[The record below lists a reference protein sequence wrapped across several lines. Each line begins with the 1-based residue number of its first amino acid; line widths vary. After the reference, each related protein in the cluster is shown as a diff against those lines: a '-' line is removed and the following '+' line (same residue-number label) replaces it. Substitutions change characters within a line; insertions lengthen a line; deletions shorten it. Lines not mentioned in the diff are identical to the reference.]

1 MKHLS
6 LAASAIAA
14 ATFMAAS
21 PAAAQDEAGDKVN
34 QVIIY
39 GDDPCQESTED
50 EIVVCVVLDE
60 EERYRIPKGLRSDP
74 NDRSEQAW
82 TERVKEFR
90 YVGATGTESCSPVGA
105 GGFTGCTNK
114 FIQQAYEEREAS
126 PEMRFGQLIEEA
138 RAERLSK
145 IDEEAA
151 AVQARRDAIDAQLDE
166 RERKL
171 AEEEEAQAEA
181 AVEAEGELPQ
191 PE

>member
-1 MKHLS
+1 MKTLS

-21 PAAAQDEAGDKVN
+21 PAAAQDDAGDKVN

-39 GDDPCQESTED
+39 GEDKCPESTED
-50 EIVVCVVLDE
+50 EIVVCARLDE
-60 EERYRIPKGLRSDP
+60 EERFRIPKTLRGNP
-74 NDRSEQAW
+74 NSPENQAW
-82 TERVKEFR
+82 TERVKSFE
-90 YVGATGTESCSPVGA
+90 YVGASGTESCSPTGA
-105 GGFTGCTNK
+105 GGFTGCTTRLIDK
-114 FIQQAYEEREAS
+114 AYAERETS

-151 AVQARRDAIDAQLDE
+151 AVQARRDAIDAELDE
-166 RERKL
+166 RERER
-171 AEEEEAQAEA
+171 AEQAEA
-181 AVEAEGELPQ
+181 EAEVEAEGELPQ